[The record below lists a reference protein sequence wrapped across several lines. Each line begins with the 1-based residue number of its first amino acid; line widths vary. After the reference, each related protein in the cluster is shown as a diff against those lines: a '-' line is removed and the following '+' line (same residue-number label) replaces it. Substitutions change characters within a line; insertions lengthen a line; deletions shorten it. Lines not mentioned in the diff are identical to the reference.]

1 MMNIRQLGAEL
12 GVTRCQDCGNQAK
25 KNCAYMRC
33 RTCCKRRGYECE
45 THIKSTWI
53 PAYRRHQR
61 YHHQHLV
68 PVHEQHLQLQGHSP
82 KRLRENPSSP
92 GLQIGNFPAEITSEA
107 TFRCVKVSSIDD
119 AIDRTT
125 LAYKT
130 SISVGGHIFK
140 GILYYQGCESNSNN
154 NVGESSSSE
163 PPPPPQHQQQ
173 PYYPFTVAA
182 LTTTTAAT
190 TTTTTALAAADE
202 TPYSSS
208 FTYPFGSYVSAG
220 TQFFPKYPNS

>member
-1 MMNIRQLGAEL
+1 MMMNIRQLGAEL

-92 GLQIGNFPAEITSEA
+92 G
-107 TFRCVKVSSIDD
+107 KVVRS
-119 AIDRTT
+119 AH
-125 LAYKT
+125 L
-130 SISVGGHIFK
+130 
-140 GILYYQGCESNSNN
+140 ES
-154 NVGESSSSE
+154 
-163 PPPPPQHQQQ
+163 
-173 PYYPFTVAA
+173 
-182 LTTTTAAT
+182 
-190 TTTTTALAAADE
+190 
-202 TPYSSS
+202 
-208 FTYPFGSYVSAG
+208 
-220 TQFFPKYPNS
+220 

>member
-1 MMNIRQLGAEL
+1 MNVKLILKALGFQPTE
-12 GVTRCQDCGNQAK
+12 GTR
-25 KNCAYMRC
+25 
-33 RTCCKRRGYECE
+33 
-45 THIKSTWI
+45 
-53 PAYRRHQR
+53 
-61 YHHQHLV
+61 
-68 PVHEQHLQLQGHSP
+68 
-82 KRLRENPSSP
+82 

-208 FTYPFGSYVSAG
+208 FTYPFGSYVSAAFVKKENAANDAHLKSIRR
-220 TQFFPKYPNS
+220 Q